1 MSPQRLFWTIVLSS
15 AAILAV
21 TMGIRQSTGL
31 FVSPIN
37 TATGLGIVTISF
49 ALAIGQFVWGVA
61 QPLFGMLALAAATL
75 STILLALPLREKKGV
90 AELRAAEQA
99 AGITLSEQI
108 RIGSYDWIWYA
119 DIVLAA
125 AAALV
130 NLPIREAHPR
140 AMAVP
145 AAA

>member
-1 MSPQRLFWTIVLSS
+1 MSPQRRFWTIVLSS

-130 NLPIREAHPR
+130 NLPIREAHPK
-140 AMAVP
+140 ATAVP